1 MKYIRNIIS
10 ILLLSTSLYTMAES
24 HMYHGKETSYLTS
37 FIHGMGNMCMAE
49 TPHITEILYIPMM
62 GSIFIKG
69 HRRTI
74 LRLFSH
80 GMDSTCTKG
89 ILQTILILSSLLME
103 RMCIKAIL
111 PIILTVYILFHK
123 DIYTK
128 GIPLTTA
135 IFYTHLTDI
144 SHFRS

>member
-1 MKYIRNIIS
+1 
-10 ILLLSTSLYTMAES
+10 MAES

-49 TPHITEILYIPMM
+49 TPYIMEILYIPMM

-89 ILQTILILSSLLME
+89 ILQTILILSFDGTHVYKGNSANYFNCLYTISQGHIYKGNSTYYGDILYTFDGHIPFPVLM
-103 RMCIKAIL
+103 MM
-111 PIILTVYILFHK
+111 F
-123 DIYTK
+123 
-128 GIPLTTA
+128 
-135 IFYTHLTDI
+135 
-144 SHFRS
+144 